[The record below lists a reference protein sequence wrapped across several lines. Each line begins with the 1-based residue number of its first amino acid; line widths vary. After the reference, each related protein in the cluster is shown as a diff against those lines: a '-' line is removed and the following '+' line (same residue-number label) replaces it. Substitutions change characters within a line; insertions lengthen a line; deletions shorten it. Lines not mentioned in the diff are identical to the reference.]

1 MKKALLVLLVL
12 VLAAGAFAQSP
23 NWFKG
28 TLDVAIA
35 KAKADHKLVLVDFY
49 SYT

>member
-1 MKKALLVLLVL
+1 MKKALFLLMVL
-12 VLAAGAFAQSP
+12 VFAAGAFAQSP

-28 TLDVAIA
+28 TLDGAIA